1 MTLDTAKDARIL
13 ILEDALGHLNR
24 VISNRKLRF
33 HIEYAKLGEA
43 LKKAG
48 ALLYEVKY
56 SYVDAKSVAELEATQ
71 NLITAIDD
79 FGGIFQS
86 AIDSQGYGPSSS
98 SERETVAEVNYAL
111 RTVRGFQKK
120 LVEYDD
126 EPAYAVDLL
135 AVEVTKTQ
143 PVVGSSTLEE
153 CRCTDGSRIWNI
165 VTNIED
171 VHPGTRL
178 ACAVLPP
185 AVMMGTVSEAMFLG
199 GDPLPE
205 DTPLGELT
213 SFPKEAL
220 DQARAQVMEI
230 MKRMT

>member
-13 ILEDALGHLNR
+13 ILEDALAHLNR

-33 HIEYAKLGEA
+33 HIDYTKLGEA
-43 LKKAG
+43 LKRAG

-56 SYVDAKSVAELEATQ
+56 SYIDAESVAELEATQ
-71 NLITAIDD
+71 NLVNSIDE
-79 FGGIFQS
+79 FGEIFQS
-86 AIDSQGYGPSSS
+86 AIDSQGYTPSSS
-98 SERETVAEVNYAL
+98 SESETVAEVNYAL
-111 RTVRGFQKK
+111 RTIRGFQRK
-120 LVEYDD
+120 LVKYDD

-143 PVVGSSTLEE
+143 PVVGATNLVE
-153 CRCTDGSRIWNI
+153 CRSTDGSRIWNI
-165 VTNIED
+165 VTNIEG
-171 VHPGTRL
+171 VRPGVKLT
-178 ACAVLPP
+178 CAVLPP

-213 SFPKEAL
+213 YVPRDAL
-220 DQARAQVMEI
+220 DQARAQVMQI